1 MLTEREL
8 APGGL
13 RQWNAVQIYRMIYQ
27 VQMLRREGRLLSRDE
42 LARLPP
48 AEGRLL
54 THSAPSR
61 FSRAVLVATL
71 VDPRSQTAENR
82 LLPPLYCVELLGI
95 ATLAIRLRGFELI
108 GRGEQARVVLQ
119 EWLCSYR
126 TDPSAGTART
136 QRSSSG

>member
-1 MLTEREL
+1 
-8 APGGL
+8 
-13 RQWNAVQIYRMIYQ
+13 MICQ
-27 VQMLRREGRLLSRDE
+27 VQMLRREGRLLSREE

-61 FSRAVLVATL
+61 FSRGVLVATL
-71 VDPRSQTAENR
+71 VDPRSQTADNR

-119 EWLCSYR
+119 EWLCCYR
-126 TDPSAGTART
+126 TDPPVGGAPS